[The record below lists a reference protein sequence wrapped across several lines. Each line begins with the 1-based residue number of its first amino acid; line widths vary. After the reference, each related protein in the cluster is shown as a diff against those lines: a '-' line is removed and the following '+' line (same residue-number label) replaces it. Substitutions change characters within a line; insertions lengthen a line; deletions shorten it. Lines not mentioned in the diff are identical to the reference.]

1 MYKFLMFNGLKT
13 QKYKSIIMTD
23 IRLHI
28 LAIPYTIT
36 NSEYSHDAFTGKVQK
51 FSPMM
56 RSRGFEVF
64 HYGNEGSVSGANID
78 FQIFSKERLTDR

>member
-1 MYKFLMFNGLKT
+1 
-13 QKYKSIIMTD
+13 MTD

-64 HYGNEGSVSGANID
+64 HYGNEGSVSGANKD
-78 FQIFSKERLTDR
+78 FQIFSKEEWQQYRIKSLIHLHKELTE